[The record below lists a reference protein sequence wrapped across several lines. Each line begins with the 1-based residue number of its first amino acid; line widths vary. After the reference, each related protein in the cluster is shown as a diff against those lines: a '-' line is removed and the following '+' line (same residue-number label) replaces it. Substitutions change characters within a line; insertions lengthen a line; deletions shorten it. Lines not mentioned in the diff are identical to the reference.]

1 MHKTKAEIITIGDE
15 ILYGHIL
22 DTNSKWISE
31 ELDNIGIKVIRKTT
45 IGDKREELLQ
55 AFSEAES
62 RAGLVLITGGLG
74 PTNDDLTKPCLA
86 EYFNCEIKMNV
97 DALAEVAAFFET
109 KGMELT
115 EANKRQA
122 ELPVCSEFL
131 SNKIGT
137 APGMWFVRN
146 NKVFVS
152 MPGIP
157 REMQMLMTDEV
168 LPRAQNFFD
177 TDIIYHKIVKTIG
190 IGESWL
196 ADKIQDWESN
206 LPEHIA
212 LAYLPSL
219 GQVKLRLTAVGNDK
233 EMLKDEVEE
242 QIDRLKPLA
251 GKYIFGYNGDQI
263 QEVVGSL
270 LKKNQLTLATAES
283 CTGGYLT
290 HMVTSVPGSSAY
302 FQGSV
307 IPYHN
312 DHKMNLLGVKQ
323 STLEEYGAVSE
334 ETVVEMANGVRKKFD
349 TGVGVATSGIAGPDG
364 GSEEKPVG
372 TVWIAISTDRETIAK
387 KLQLWKD
394 REINIKAASIAV
406 LNLIRITLS
415 KTIEIRN

>member
-31 ELDNIGIKVIRKTT
+31 ELDNIGIKVVRKTT

-62 RAGLVLITGGLG
+62 RADLVLITGGLG

-97 DALAEVAAFFET
+97 DALAEVAAFFEG

-115 EANKRQA
+115 EPNKQQA
-122 ELPVCSEFL
+122 ALPICSEFL

-137 APGMWFVRN
+137 APGMWFKRN

-157 REMQMLMTDEV
+157 REMQILMTDEV
-168 LPRAQNFFD
+168 LPRARNFFD
-177 TDIIYHKIVKTIG
+177 ADIIYHKIVKTIG

-196 ADKIQDWESN
+196 ADKIKDWESN

-219 GQVKLRLTAVGNDK
+219 GQVKLRLTAVGNDRG
-233 EMLKDEVEE
+233 MLKDEVEK

-263 QEVVGSL
+263 QEVVGGM
-270 LKKNQLTLATAES
+270 LKNNQLTLATAES
-283 CTGGYLT
+283 CTGGYLA
-290 HMVTSVPGSSAY
+290 HMITSVPGSSAY

-323 STLEEYGAVSE
+323 NTLEEFGAVSE
-334 ETVVEMANGVRKKFD
+334 QTVIEMANGVRKKFN
-349 TGVGVATSGIAGPDG
+349 TGIGVATSGIAGPDG

-372 TVWIAISTDRETIAK
+372 TVWIAISTDKETIAK

>member
-31 ELDNIGIKVIRKTT
+31 ELDNIGIKVVRKTT

-62 RAGLVLITGGLG
+62 RADLVLITGGLG

-97 DALAEVAAFFET
+97 DALAEVAAFFEG

-115 EANKRQA
+115 EPNKQQA
-122 ELPVCSEFL
+122 ALPICSEFL

-137 APGMWFVRN
+137 APGMWFKRN

-157 REMQMLMTDEV
+157 REMQILMTDEV
-168 LPRAQNFFD
+168 LPRARNFFD

-196 ADKIQDWESN
+196 ADKIKDWESN

-219 GQVKLRLTAVGNDK
+219 GQVKLRLTAVGNDRG
-233 EMLKDEVEE
+233 MLKDEVEKHV
-242 QIDRLKPLA
+242 DRLKPLA

-263 QEVVGSL
+263 QEVVGGM
-270 LKKNQLTLATAES
+270 LKNNQLTLATAES
-283 CTGGYLT
+283 CTGGYLA
-290 HMVTSVPGSSAY
+290 HMITSVPGSSAY

-312 DHKMNLLGVKQ
+312 DHKTNLLGVKQ
-323 STLEEYGAVSE
+323 NTLEEFGAVSE
-334 ETVVEMANGVRKKFD
+334 QTVIEMANGVRKKFN
-349 TGVGVATSGIAGPDG
+349 TGIGVATSGIAGPDG

-372 TVWIAISTDRETIAK
+372 TVWIAISTDKETIAK

>member
-31 ELDNIGIKVIRKTT
+31 ELDNIGIKVVRKTT

-62 RAGLVLITGGLG
+62 RADLVLITGGLG

-97 DALAEVAAFFET
+97 DALAEVAAFFES

-115 EANKRQA
+115 EPNKQQA
-122 ELPVCSEFL
+122 ALPICSEFL

-137 APGMWFVRN
+137 APGMWFKRN

-157 REMQMLMTDEV
+157 REMQILMTDEV
-168 LPRAQNFFD
+168 LPRARNFFD

-196 ADKIQDWESN
+196 ADKIKDWESN

-219 GQVKLRLTAVGNDK
+219 GQVKLRLTAVGNDRG
-233 EMLKDEVEE
+233 MLKDEVEK

-263 QEVVGSL
+263 QEVVGGM
-270 LKKNQLTLATAES
+270 LKNNQLTLATAES
-283 CTGGYLT
+283 CTGGYLA
-290 HMVTSVPGSSAY
+290 HMITSVPGSSAY

-323 STLEEYGAVSE
+323 NTLEEFGAVSE
-334 ETVVEMANGVRKKFD
+334 QTVIEMANGVRKKFN
-349 TGVGVATSGIAGPDG
+349 TGIGVATSGIAGPDG

-372 TVWIAISTDRETIAK
+372 TVWIAISTDKETIAK

>member
-62 RAGLVLITGGLG
+62 RADLVLITGGLG

-97 DALAEVAAFFET
+97 DALAEVAAFFKT

-137 APGMWFVRN
+137 APGMWFERN

-157 REMQMLMTDEV
+157 REMQMLMTNEV

-312 DHKMNLLGVKQ
+312 NHKMNLLGVKQ

-334 ETVVEMANGVRKKFD
+334 QTVVEMANGVRKKFD

>member
-31 ELDNIGIKVIRKTT
+31 ELDNIGIKVVRKTT

-62 RAGLVLITGGLG
+62 RANLVLITGGLG

-97 DALAEVAAFFET
+97 DALAEVAAFFES

-115 EANKRQA
+115 EPNKQQA
-122 ELPVCSEFL
+122 ALPICSEFL

-137 APGMWFVRN
+137 APGMWFKRN

-157 REMQMLMTDEV
+157 REMQILMTDEV
-168 LPRAQNFFD
+168 LPRARNFFD

-196 ADKIQDWESN
+196 ADKIKDWESN

-219 GQVKLRLTAVGNDK
+219 GQVKLRLTAVGNDRGI
-233 EMLKDEVEE
+233 LKDEVEK

-263 QEVVGSL
+263 QEVVGGM
-270 LKKNQLTLATAES
+270 LKNNQLTLATAES
-283 CTGGYLT
+283 CTGGYLA
-290 HMVTSVPGSSAY
+290 HMITSVPGSSAY

-323 STLEEYGAVSE
+323 NTLEEFGAVSE
-334 ETVVEMANGVRKKFD
+334 QTVIEMANGVRKKFN
-349 TGVGVATSGIAGPDG
+349 TGIGVATSGIAGPDG

-372 TVWIAISTDRETIAK
+372 TVWIAISTDKETIAK